1 MIIRVNKLIDVMSR
15 NLLWERNRGQI
26 AQFMVDRMFSKK
38 CLQLQK
44 NNLLK
49 IEFINV
55 IGPIHIDQVPS
66 NLWDNIL
73 IQLDD
78 CQIPCE
84 ETPPDQ
90 VAAWLIWEK
99 KEFRIS
105 NPESLKGITFPVGA
119 HIFLFVQVPS
129 KLVQKKGKTV
139 HFSFTLRLDKNT
151 ETVHVEIDRQLN

>member
-1 MIIRVNKLIDVMSR
+1 MSR

-44 NNLLK
+44 DNLLK

-55 IGPIHIDQVPS
+55 IGPIHVDQVPS
-66 NLWDNIL
+66 NLWDHIL
-73 IQLDD
+73 IQIDD

-84 ETPPDQ
+84 EKPLEQIT
-90 VAAWLIWEK
+90 ATLLWEK
-99 KEFRIS
+99 KEFHFS

-119 HIFLFVQVPS
+119 HIFLIVQAPL
-129 KLVQKKGKTV
+129 KLIQKKGKMI

-151 ETVHVEIDRQLN
+151 ETVHVEIDRQLG